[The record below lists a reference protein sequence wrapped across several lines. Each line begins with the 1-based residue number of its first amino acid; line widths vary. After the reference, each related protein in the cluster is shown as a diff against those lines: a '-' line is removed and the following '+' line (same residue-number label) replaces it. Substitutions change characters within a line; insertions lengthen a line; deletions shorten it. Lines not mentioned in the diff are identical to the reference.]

1 MMRQS
6 RSERKK
12 GLFSLLGIWLAGSLW
27 AGAALGAKTTVS
39 VTPVFYREVE
49 EAARALQAILTDVRI
64 MKMLPSD
71 KGGYDPARLPLQA
84 FVLGPKT
91 LTLRYKVPR
100 LREGSGVIYTR
111 PVPLH
116 FSTQTPEE
124 VEESKTFPLDR
135 VKLSSGLMA
144 PEAKDPTWSLWV
156 ILPGPAGL
164 PDITDLATSSR
175 DTAETLYNVLISLM
189 AAARNPQV
197 PQGKVPASLTF
208 EKGGAGHPA
217 AAPPPKLGFS
227 VVPSSGGQGLG
238 VTEVEKG
245 SPADKAGLAAGDILL
260 AVNGTEVSAVRQ
272 LPALLKPEENILT
285 VSRGGKTIKLKVVTP
300 VSF

>member
-1 MMRQS
+1 M
-6 RSERKK
+6 KK
-12 GLFSLLGIWLAGSLW
+12 GLFPLLGIWLASSLW
-27 AGAALGAKTTVS
+27 ISAAWAAKTTVP

-49 EAARALQAILTDVRI
+49 EAARALQAILMDVRI

-71 KGGYDPARLPLQA
+71 KGGYDPVRLPLQA
-84 FVLGPKT
+84 FVLGPRT
-91 LTLRYKVPR
+91 LTVRYKVPR

-135 VKLSSGLMA
+135 VRLSSGLMA

-156 ILPGPAGL
+156 MLPGPAGL

-175 DTAETLYNVLISLM
+175 DTAETLYNVLLSLM

-197 PQGKVPASLTF
+197 PQGKVPATLTF

-217 AAPPPKLGFS
+217 AVPPPKLGFS
-227 VVPSSGGQGLG
+227 VVPVSSGGQGLG

-285 VSRGGKTIKLKVVTP
+285 VSRGGRTVKLKVVTP